1 MTELID
7 QFLNESKKSVL
18 GKEHQVK
25 LALACLLSKGHLLIE
40 DVPGVG
46 KTTFAKTIAKLCGL
60 SFARVQFTNDLM
72 PSDLLGVQIYS
83 NKEENFQTIK
93 GPIFHHMIMADELN
107 RATPKTQSALLEA
120 MEENQ
125 VTIDGKTYTLP
136 KPFFVIATQNPRSS
150 IGTHL
155 LPESQLD
162 RFMMKIEIGYPDNTA
177 EKTMIASDDHQNEL
191 LNLKSVFNQETL
203 LKNIHDV
210 HNVQAS
216 EAIYDYILN
225 LLTTSRTHPH
235 FRGLSPRAGKDLMRS
250 AKAWAFIHKRTYVLP
265 DDIQM
270 LLPSVV
276 SHRLPTHLGV
286 SHREEKELTQSL
298 IKLVPVDI

>member
-1 MTELID
+1 MSELID
-7 QFLNESKKSVL
+7 RFIAESKKTIL
-18 GKEHQVK
+18 GKEHQTK
-25 LALACLLSKGHLLIE
+25 LALACLLSRGHLLIE

-60 SFARVQFTNDLM
+60 SFARIQFTNDLM

-83 NKEENFQTIK
+83 NKEESFQTLK

-125 VTIDGKTYTLP
+125 VTIDGKTFILP

-162 RFMMKIEIGYPDNTA
+162 RFMMKIEIGYPNPIA
-177 EKTMIASDDHQNEL
+177 EREMIASDDHQTQFQH
-191 LNLKSVFNQETL
+191 LNSVYDQESL
-203 LKNIHDV
+203 QHSIHEVHNIH
-210 HNVQAS
+210 AS
-216 EAIYDYILN
+216 EAIYNYILN
-225 LLTTSRTHPH
+225 LLMASRTYPQ
-235 FRGLSPRAGKDLMRS
+235 FRGLSPRAGKDLMRA
-250 AKAWAFIHKRTYVLP
+250 AKAWAYIHKRDHVLP
-265 DDIQM
+265 DDIQQV
-270 LLPSVV
+270 LENVV
-276 SHRLPTHLGV
+276 SHRLPAHHGLH
-286 SHREEKELTQSL
+286 HREEKELTQSL
-298 IKLVPVDI
+298 IKLVPVD